1 MEGLGQVSATL
12 SLPATFL
19 AASPPWQDPELFFS
33 QVMAGLATGS
43 IYGLVALGIVLI
55 YRSTDVLNFAQGE
68 MALLVTFV
76 GWSLV
81 LALGAGGADY
91 WLIFFILLALAGAMG
106 AFVERTLIRP
116 VEGAPVLNAVIVTL
130 GLFVIF
136 RGLIAF
142 IWAQG
147 ELPKG
152 FPTTPLGSQLKPV
165 SSWFNHDLW
174 GFAKITQHQFVVIII
189 TAAVMVALYLLFNHT
204 KLGLAMRATAHNRLA
219 SRLMGINVGR
229 MLMLGWGLSAA
240 VGALAG
246 MLIAPITFLYPGFMF
261 GVLIFAF
268 AAAVLGGLNSPL
280 GAIVGGFI
288 IGVGE
293 NLLGTYT
300 PEEWLGPEMKLPL
313 ILLILVLILLGA
325 LIVFTEGSAVAPFVY
340 ALF

>member
-33 QVMAGLATGS
+33 QIMAGLATGS

-81 LALGAGGADY
+81 LALGAGGANY

-106 AFVERTLIRP
+106 AFVERTVIRP

-136 RGLIAF
+136 RGIVAF

-152 FPTTPLGSQLKPV
+152 FPATPLGSHLKPV
-165 SSWFNHDLW
+165 SAWINHDLW
-174 GFAKITQHQFVVIII
+174 GFAKITQHQLVVIII
-189 TAAVMVALYLLFNHT
+189 TMVIMAALYLLFNYT
-204 KLGLAMRATAHNRLA
+204 KLGLAMRATAQNPLA

-229 MLMLGWGLSAA
+229 MLMLGWALAAMVGA
-240 VGALAG
+240 VGGILVAP
-246 MLIAPITFLYPGFMF
+246 MLSLDLVMMLRVIL
-261 GVLIFAF
+261 FAF
-268 AAAVLGGLNSPL
+268 AAAVLGGLDSPP
-280 GAIVGGFI
+280 GAIVGGVI
-288 IGVGE
+288 IGVVQ
-293 NLLGTYT
+293 NLASTYSFG
-300 PEEWLGPEMKLPL
+300 PVFFGPELSLP
-313 ILLILVLILLGA
+313 IALLVLVLILLVRPTG
-325 LIVFTEGSAVAPFVY
+325 IFGRRAVRRV
-340 ALF
+340 